1 MNGFITFNVL
11 FLIATI
17 VLQNYV
23 LTSAFIYFQVYNL
36 VMLVKINMVLI
47 VTALRTKWLVEKTTK
62 SVSAK
67 KPIPL

>member
-23 LTSAFIYFQVYNL
+23 LTSAFIFFQVYNL
-36 VMLVKINMVLI
+36 VMLVKINLI
-47 VTALRTKWLVEKTTK
+47 LIIRALKIK
-62 SVSAK
+62 
-67 KPIPL
+67 